1 MNEKVFSV
9 VRPTT
14 FTSHYTVQ
22 CSDGSLQVR
31 TVHTCPR
38 CGFRRLIIWSDSNS
52 MLFTDLLFGFRK
64 TKNGVVHLQSYCRQC
79 RSAVALRTFHNRGL
93 NNG

>member
-1 MNEKVFSV
+1 MNEKVLAV
-9 VRPTT
+9 VRPTA

-64 TKNGVVHLQSYCRQC
+64 TKNGVVHVQSYCRQC
-79 RSAVALRTFHNRGL
+79 RRAVALRAFY
-93 NNG
+93 NGGSING